1 MSLIGFRIRII
12 IFTISITNI
21 TSFRIFLVVVA
32 AIAIT
37 IVFVKKTMDFFVN
50 RMQKLYLNAQQ
61 KKLKCAQC
69 FLEERRR
76 IYNFSC
82 CCCSNR
88 ALMLLEAICTGGK
101 N

>member
-50 RMQKLYLNAQQ
+50 RMQKLYLNAQ
-61 KKLKCAQC
+61 
-69 FLEERRR
+69 
-76 IYNFSC
+76 
-82 CCCSNR
+82 
-88 ALMLLEAICTGGK
+88 
-101 N
+101 